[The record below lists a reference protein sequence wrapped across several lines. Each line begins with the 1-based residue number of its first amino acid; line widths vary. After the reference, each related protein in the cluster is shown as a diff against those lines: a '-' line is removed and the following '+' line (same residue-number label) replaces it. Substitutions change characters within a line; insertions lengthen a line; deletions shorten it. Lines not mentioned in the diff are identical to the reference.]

1 MRKVIKSY
9 TKQRENINK
18 NKKYYLILIYI
29 LIKNN
34 IKKRINEM
42 TSDDKKDEIN
52 IIIVMK

>member
-52 IIIVMK
+52 IVIVIK

>member
-18 NKKYYLILIYI
+18 NKKYYLIPIYI

-52 IIIVMK
+52 IVIVIK